1 MYAIKVP
8 CVIKVNFV
16 SLKNLAT
23 NIKIRATAE
32 AVPAVL
38 FCMNEYLTFNV

>member
-16 SLKNLAT
+16 SPKNLAT
-23 NIKIRATAE
+23 NTEIRAASE

-38 FCMNEYLTFNV
+38 FCMNEYLTFYV